1 MLMDLDQFLNRI
13 RKGLKIRG
21 LSKDAIA
28 FHMARLTEIYEK
40 SPIFGELE
48 IDDQYDDYQDEE
60 FEDSVK
66 EITAQVE
73 NPDTEKAPFE
83 ILEKTHNEQVERR
96 IHQLREYFQKVQDD
110 RGEVWFPPEEE
121 TVIEVINVRGMFGRT
136 LLIQAAYDGDLE
148 EVEKLIGM
156 GADVTIKDSSGNDAL
171 QIAIISGYTKVAAR
185 LKKEF
190 VIFPFDL
197 SV

>member
-13 RKGLKIRG
+13 RKGLKARG

-28 FHMARLTEIYEK
+28 FHMARLTEVYSE

-60 FEDSVK
+60 FEDGVK
-66 EITAQVE
+66 EIPAQLE

-83 ILEKTHNEQVERR
+83 ILDRTHDEQVERR
-96 IHQLREYFQKVQDD
+96 IHQLMDHYENVQKS
-110 RGEVWFPPEEE
+110 RGEVWYPPEEE
-121 TVIEVINVRGMFGRT
+121 TAIDLLNERGMFGRT
-136 LLIQAAYDGDLE
+136 PLIQAAYDDDLK
-148 EVEKLIGM
+148 EVNRLLDL
-156 GADVTIKDSSGNDAL
+156 GANPALKDSSGNDAL
-171 QIAIISGYTKVAAR
+171 QIAVINGYKKVAAR

-190 VIFPFDL
+190 VRSPFDL